1 MPIALQENPFSPIL
15 KVSYTRDFDP
25 VKGFS
30 QKSKKK
36 SQMCGKCG
44 DAQFR
49 PPMAASGVYYLL
61 TASHRLKRGKDVC
74 CGNFQERH
82 LRVGRR

>member
-1 MPIALQENPFSPIL
+1 MPLALQKSPSSPIL
-15 KVSYTRDFDP
+15 KVSYTRDFEP

-44 DAQFR
+44 DAQSSL
-49 PPMAASGVYYLL
+49 PMAASGVYYLL
-61 TASHRLKRGKDVC
+61 TASHRLKRGNNVC
-74 CGNFQERH
+74 DGGF
-82 LRVGRR
+82 